1 MTIAAAPQ
9 PECTC
14 VGPIVALR
22 AEDIVRP
29 PASGSALEA
38 AFATRR
44 ARLSAAHPWW
54 GLGSSGA
61 ATAPDIA
68 GPSIFAAAAA
78 ADAGGIHVHLPP
90 DAPPATEAA
99 GRASIGLAAVRHALD
114 VGGVVLE
121 RCGRFSAEIADLV
134 DEAAEL
140 ARASVRPLLVSGAVP
155 DGAVVSSAS
164 ASASVAV
171 AAIAGEVTLGG
182 ADGDVLVPA
191 GTWHRARSVM
201 GVRTS
206 HGGLALVLVV
216 DELDRVDVWEHL
228 VRKASYW
235 PRLRADIP
243 YDIAVPVVAYG
254 EHDPVDFVSLV
265 TGQVAELESE
275 ETLAEA
281 VAGAR
286 ARIRPSERSVAPGV
300 DVPSGPASWSTAVVR
315 GRLPG
320 GVGWIAPKE
329 PGRSI
334 LAFAG
339 CAVFVDPHLGAL
351 FDQLAT
357 GDVVWAADVPSA
369 CPAGDPECVGRA
381 LDVLHPLG
389 VVDVVD
395 PAAVSGLKM
404 A

>member
-1 MTIAAAPQ
+1 M
-9 PECTC
+9 
-14 VGPIVALR
+14 
-22 AEDIVRP
+22 
-29 PASGSALEA
+29 
-38 AFATRR
+38 
-44 ARLSAAHPWW
+44 
-54 GLGSSGA
+54 
-61 ATAPDIA
+61 
-68 GPSIFAAAAA
+68 
-78 ADAGGIHVHLPP
+78 
-90 DAPPATEAA
+90 
-99 GRASIGLAAVRHALD
+99 
-114 VGGVVLE
+114 LE

-155 DGAVVSSAS
+155 DGAVVSSASAS

-243 YDIAVPVVAYG
+243 YDIAAFRWSPT
-254 EHDPVDFVSLV
+254 ESTTPVDFVSLV

-395 PAAVSGLKM
+395 PRQSAA
-404 A
+404 